1 MSTVFPARLIVADHV
16 GRHVAPISALRECDT
31 CAVRSLS
38 ICSVLQES
46 EHQRFE
52 ALGRNVALPART
64 VLFSEGAPAD
74 AIYNITGGAV
84 RLYRMLPDGGR
95 RIIGFGLP
103 GDFLGI
109 PLGEC
114 HDFSAD
120 TLRSPFAACRFPRAA
135 FVRFMDERPPLLRRV
150 LDATLRTLDL
160 ARNQTVLMGQPDARA
175 KVAAFIITMRAR
187 WARLRTAAT
196 VPLPMGRQD
205 IGDYLGLSIATVSRT
220 LRRLE
225 REGVIA
231 IVSGGVRVRDSARL
245 ERLAKL

>member
-16 GRHVAPISALRECDT
+16 GRHVAPINALRECDT

-38 ICSVLQES
+38 ICSVLEEP
-46 EHQRFE
+46 EHRRFE
-52 ALGRNVALPART
+52 SIGRTVALPART

-74 AIYNITGGAV
+74 AVYNITNGAA

-95 RIIGFGLP
+95 RVIGFGLP

-109 PLGEC
+109 PLGEA

-120 TLRSPFAACRFPRAA
+120 TLRSPLAACRFPRAA
-135 FVRFMDERPPLLRRV
+135 FLRFMDERPALLKRV
-150 LDATLRTLDL
+150 LDATIRTLDL

-187 WARLRTAAT
+187 WARLWTTAM

-231 IVSGGVRVRDSARL
+231 IVSGGVRVRDPARL